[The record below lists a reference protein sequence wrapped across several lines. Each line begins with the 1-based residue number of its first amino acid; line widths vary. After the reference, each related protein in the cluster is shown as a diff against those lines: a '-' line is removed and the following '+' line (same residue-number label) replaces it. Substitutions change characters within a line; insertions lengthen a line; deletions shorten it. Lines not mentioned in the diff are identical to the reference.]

1 MKTRV
6 CGLIAVVAA
15 VGGLVVFAGL
25 TGKAG
30 WAVDAPADGSK
41 TSAAERLPEAVRAG
55 DLVSVQRG
63 SVAIIISAPHGGMV
77 RVKGSKEREGG
88 VKVRDVNTAEI
99 ALLTAQRITAELG
112 AKPYFV
118 IAQFSRKDADAN
130 RSEAEGVENDAA
142 RAQWR
147 AYHAAMREY
156 VDECRRVHG
165 RAIVI
170 DIHGQSRRPEAIV
183 RGTRNGQ
190 TVKALVEKHGVAAI
204 AGPDS
209 VFGRLKAMGYAV
221 IPELNADE
229 DAAEEGISP
238 GRETFFDGGYI
249 VAHYGSQNADGVDA
263 IQVEIGAQRSN
274 STLKVARDL
283 GDAIAH
289 FARVYGIAEKLVGD
303 SGEK

>member
-1 MKTRV
+1 MVMKTRV
-6 CGLIAVVAA
+6 WALIAAVVA
-15 VGGLVVFAGL
+15 GGLVVFG
-25 TGKAG
+25 TPMGTVG
-30 WAVDAPADGSK
+30 GAVGAPVEKSK
-41 TSAAERLPEAVRAG
+41 SEAAERLPEAVRAA

-63 SVAIIISAPHGGMV
+63 SVPIIISAPHGGLV

-99 ALLTAQRITAELG
+99 ALLTAQRITGELG
-112 AKPYFV
+112 SKPYFV

-147 AYHAAMREY
+147 AYHGALREF

-190 TVKALVEKHGVAAI
+190 TVKALVAKHGVAAI

-209 VFGRLKAMGYAV
+209 LFGRLKAMGYAV

-229 DAAEEGISP
+229 NAPEDGVAP

-249 VAHYGSQNADGVDA
+249 VAHYGSQNADGIDA

-274 STLKVARDL
+274 STLKMARDL

-289 FARVYGIAEKLVGD
+289 FARAFGLVETKV
-303 SGEK
+303 GEGER

>member
-1 MKTRV
+1 MKTRA
-6 CGLIAVVAA
+6 CGLIAAVVA
-15 VGGLVVFAGL
+15 GGVVVFGGL
-25 TGKAG
+25 TGRVG
-30 WAVDAPADGSK
+30 GAVGAPGDGVK
-41 TSAAERLPEAVRAG
+41 VEATERPREAVRAS

-112 AKPYFV
+112 AKPYVV

-147 AYHAAMREY
+147 AYHAAMREF

-170 DIHGQSRRPEAIV
+170 DIHGQVRRPEAIV

-190 TVKALVEKHGVAAI
+190 TVKALVEKYGVAAL

-229 DAAEEGISP
+229 DAAEEGFAP

-274 STLKVARDL
+274 STLKLARDL

-289 FARVYGIAEKLVGD
+289 FARAYGLAEKKVGE
-303 SGEK
+303 GGK

>member
-1 MKTRV
+1 MKTRAWA
-6 CGLIAVVAA
+6 LIAAVVA
-15 VGGLVVFAGL
+15 GGLVVFGGL
-25 TGKAG
+25 TGRVGGAVGAPGDVAKAE
-30 WAVDAPADGSK
+30 
-41 TSAAERLPEAVRAG
+41 AAERLREAVRAS

-63 SVAIIISAPHGGMV
+63 GVAIIISAPHGGLV

-147 AYHAAMREY
+147 AYHAAMREF

-170 DIHGQSRRPEAIV
+170 DIHGQVRRPEAIV

-190 TVKALVEKHGVAAI
+190 TVKALVEKYGVAAL

-221 IPELNADE
+221 LPELNADE
-229 DAAEEGISP
+229 DAAEDGAAP

-274 STLKVARDL
+274 STLKMARDL

-289 FARVYGIAEKLVGD
+289 FARAYGLAEKKAD
-303 SGEK
+303 